1 MTAIPTYLYFG
12 DVMITGGAQPDTQ
25 VPTLWGQFLNNWR
38 FSRVVPSGPDGYTGG
53 TFEPYWDGSVNGGA
67 GAFVR
72 YHYVRGLIVP
82 GAQGDNWTTG
92 GGGITPCTMLMNAL
106 WARHPTGFKLLKY
119 AVPSAGFGQWQ
130 PGGAAWN
137 AALAEW
143 TKMVAAAAATGDTLD
158 LRACI
163 VDCSATD
170 IVAESLSYSAD
181 AQAFV
186 NGFRATYSPTA
197 LITIVSHRADLH
209 LPSTGAAF
217 AARVLNQNL
226 ALANP
231 RVTVFDM
238 NWAEFGADGT
248 TGGLAPGP
256 NQDVY
261 ETIDYVDAGQR
272 LGRHLEL
279 HLANA
284 APPPKGVDGG
294 GIATH
299 VLIGDSN
306 MLTAFL
312 DQRFVVPGDQASLLG
327 EPGRTVRDGQFLWDA
342 QNREVV
348 PYDVLGTTNSLG
360 STEKWVGP
368 ECTYLKRAFAASP
381 GGVVVFKYAQG
392 GAALTSPLYPG
403 VWDAIRRSWKEF
415 TIAVARDLGRT
426 VDCRGVTIMLGRNDG
441 YVDSTANAFAARA
454 PSFVDE
460 CRAAFT
466 TRTDGPPLA
475 VVWVQ
480 PSPHADLVLGGTTQ
494 GSAASLEHVRRVI
507 ADLPSRR
514 PRVHVLLDPDARYEL
529 RRDDRL
535 HYGGEAVLRIG
546 YDAAEAILALNAAPM
561 P

>member
-25 VPTLWGQFLNNWR
+25 LPTLWGQFLNNPR

-53 TFEPYWDGSVNGGA
+53 TFEPYWDGSVNGGV

-72 YHYVRGLIVP
+72 YHYVNGLVVA
-82 GAQGDNWTTG
+82 GARGDNWSTN

-106 WARHPTGFKLLKY
+106 WARHPSGFKLLKY
-119 AVPSAGFGQWQ
+119 AVSTAGWSQWK

-143 TKMVAAAAATGDTLD
+143 NKMVAAAAATGDTLD

-170 IVAESLSYSAD
+170 IVGGSTTYAAD

-186 NGFRATYSPTA
+186 SGFRATYGPTA
-197 LITIVSHRADLH
+197 LLTIVSHRADFH
-209 LPSTGAAF
+209 LPTPGAAF
-217 AARVLNQNL
+217 TARALHQSL
-226 ALANP
+226 AIANP
-231 RVTVFDM
+231 RVSVFDM
-238 NWAEFGADGT
+238 NWAEFGSDGT
-248 TGGLAPGP
+248 TGGTTIGP
-256 NQDVY
+256 NNDVY

-279 HLANA
+279 HLADA
-284 APPPKGVDGG
+284 APPPKELPGA

-299 VLIGDSN
+299 VLLGDSN
-306 MLTAFL
+306 MMTAFL
-312 DQRFVVPGDQASLLG
+312 DPRIVARSEQASLLG
-327 EPGRTVRDGQFLWDA
+327 ESGRTVRDGQYLWDA

-360 STEKWVGP
+360 STEKVFGP
-368 ECTYLKRAFAASP
+368 ECTYLKRMHEATP
-381 GGVVVFKYAQG
+381 NGVVVFKYAQG
-392 GAALTSPLYPG
+392 GAALTSALFAG
-403 VWDAIRRSWKEF
+403 VWGTIQKSWKEF
-415 TIAVARDLGRT
+415 TLAVARDLGRS
-426 VDCRGVTIMLGRNDG
+426 VDCRGITIMLGRNDA
-441 YVDSTANAFAARA
+441 YVDASANAFAARA
-454 PSFVDE
+454 ATFVDQ
-460 CRAAFT
+460 CREVFT

-480 PSPHADLVLGGTTQ
+480 PSPHADSVLGGSTP
-494 GSAASLEHVRRVI
+494 GAASALEHVRRSI

-514 PRVHVLLDPDARYEL
+514 ARVSVLLDPDAKYEL

-535 HYGGEAVLRIG
+535 HYGAEAILQIG
-546 YDAAEAILALNAAPM
+546 YDAAHAILAMNEASA
-561 P
+561 